1 MCAHHAI
8 RNVQHTISCMS
19 SMPLCMHTCICSIR
33 LSWVLCMCNTHV
45 YPVSIPTTPMCS
57 DQHLCQVYKNV
68 MWIFPSCACYR
79 RHSHCCRHVRNVV
92 HVKFD
97 MHRSPFLP
105 LVGPLGVCGNTD
117 SPYRWV
123 GQDPPAYWVTAFQV
137 SFYATH
143 CRWPCTT
150 LQTFQRSLIWKAWVI
165 IFMWVVQTLCHM
177 TQVLLK
183 LFLVHG
189 H

>member
-19 SMPLCMHTCICSIR
+19 SMPLCMHTCICSIQ
-33 LSWVLCMCNTHV
+33 LSWVICMCNTHV
-45 YPVSIPTTPMCS
+45 YPISTHYTTHVQWPASVPSVQKCYV
-57 DQHLCQVYKNV
+57 D
-68 MWIFPSCACYR
+68 IPSCACRR

-105 LVGPLGVCGNTD
+105 LVGPLGVSGNTD

-123 GQDPPAYWVTAFQV
+123 GQNPPAYWVTAFQV

-150 LQTFQRSLIWKAWVI
+150 FQTLQRSLVWKAWVM
-165 IFMWVVQTLCHM
+165 IFMWVV
-177 TQVLLK
+177 K
-183 LFLVHG
+183 
-189 H
+189 